1 MGVSSCLQQEMR
13 INYGPR
19 PVISAQQSPH
29 QLLEVNPA
37 LMSTCQPKH
46 KRPGDAGGKGRARP
60 HPSALMLG
68 TGHFPCH
75 HRAKHGQVTDS
86 GSPLMSFPREKTTHY
101 REKGPTEQPLQ
112 RHLPVT
118 LIPEKAL
125 PRGGLKPHQMLL
137 QPSTTHSCSPPN
149 FSRHEM
155 KACRK
160 SGG

>member
-1 MGVSSCLQQEMR
+1 MR

-46 KRPGDAGGKGRARP
+46 KLPGDFGISPKGEP
-60 HPSALMLG
+60 GLTLQPSCSAQG
-68 TGHFPCH
+68 TSPATTG
-75 HRAKHGQVTDS
+75 AKHGQVTDS
-86 GSPLMSFPREKTTHY
+86 GSPLTSFPREKTTHY

-125 PRGGLKPHQMLL
+125 PQGGLKPHQMLL
-137 QPSTTHSCSPPN
+137 QPSTTHSCSSPN